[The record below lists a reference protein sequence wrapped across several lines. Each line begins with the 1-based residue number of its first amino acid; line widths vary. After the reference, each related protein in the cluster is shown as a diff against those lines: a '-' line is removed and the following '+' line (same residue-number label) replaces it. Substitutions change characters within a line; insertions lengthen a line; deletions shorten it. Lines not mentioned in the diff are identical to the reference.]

1 MGLKMRILASAALIL
16 GMTQISAAPT
26 HLTVE
31 LKVGSKYSFLLADKP
46 VVTFSSGD
54 LVVNGESETSYSIEG
69 VKNFHFTEGDLSAS
83 ENLPKEAIR
92 IISLDD
98 ATIKM
103 ENIGKEM
110 IVTLVNV
117 SGALIS
123 SSKSDS
129 EGTATVS
136 LPQSKGVYIL
146 SVAGKSFKIIKK

>member
-1 MGLKMRILASAALIL
+1 MGLKRTFLASAALIL
-16 GMTQISAAPT
+16 GMTQISAAST

-31 LKVGSKYSFLLADKP
+31 LKAGSKYSFLLADKP
-46 VVTFSSGD
+46 VITFSSGD

-69 VKNFHFTEGDLSAS
+69 VKNFHFTEGDLSAT
-83 ENLPKEAIR
+83 ENLPKDAIR
-92 IISLDD
+92 IISLDNS
-98 ATIKM
+98 TIKV
-103 ENIGKEM
+103 ENIGKES

-123 SSKSDS
+123 PSKSDS